1 MHVLEAYRA
10 QPFVELGRESRV
22 CPWQL
27 DRRVEAWLV
36 MAVVVVVVMMAIVM
50 AIVMVMVMMMAMV
63 MAMVM
68 MARMARMV
76 VVVGSGQLIGQR
88 STDGEC

>member
-36 MAVVVVVVMMAIVM
+36 MAVVVVVVMMA
-50 AIVMVMVMMMAMV
+50 MV

>member
-36 MAVVVVVVMMAIVM
+36 MAVVVMMAIVM